1 MMVRLAGCVFSIE
14 EGDYVDFKAA
24 IPIIE
29 GKLYAWGLRQQDMPG
44 PVVSKP
50 FDEPSID
57 PKNKRDSLQEIW
69 VLKNQYEIWETKT
82 INEAV
87 SRMSREQ
94 KELIRMRYIERLR
107 WDEIAENLGCEH
119 RACFR
124 IRDGILMILAYEFKL
139 LGENGKMMA

>member
-1 MMVRLAGCVFSIE
+1 M
-14 EGDYVDFKAA
+14 
-24 IPIIE
+24 
-29 GKLYAWGLRQQDMPG
+29 
-44 PVVSKP
+44 
-50 FDEPSID
+50 
-57 PKNKRDSLQEIW
+57 
-69 VLKNQYEIWETKT
+69 ETKT

-124 IRDGILMILAYEFKL
+124 IRDGILMILAMNLSCLAKTV
-139 LGENGKMMA
+139 K